1 MFNKTATFYNNNL
14 TKESQKLKLLD
25 PHELLKLE
33 EEIEILR
40 EQVESSRL
48 LLHQQNQTMQEI
60 VQELLDTKHELM
72 RTNGEL
78 CTVLQQSCR
87 HNFRAS

>member
-1 MFNKTATFYNNNL
+1 MSNKIATFYDDSL
-14 TKESQKLKLLD
+14 TKESQNLNLSD
-25 PHELLKLE
+25 SHELLKLE

-72 RTNGEL
+72 RTNREL
-78 CTVLQQSCR
+78 CIVLQPSCK